1 MISSR
6 FSKPKTDQQ
15 PETGL
20 NNSETH
26 DNTKPADNTLSP
38 HSQLVQ
44 RGVYLASSQSSRT
57 PVPTPGPSGGAGGA
71 SEAAKREQMAIS
83 ANQFRERGVDVSQT
97 VGVSKQSIYN
107 AHAEGANSTKNI
119 YDSCASKKPIPP
131 RPPGLDAYTPNRF
144 RDPIEQR
151 SVSRNQ
157 RFADNGHSG
166 NVARNVMRIQNGG
179 EGAMRQNEM
188 SESGSSGKYFQQVL
202 ERRNTSS

>member
-6 FSKPKTDQQ
+6 FNKPKTEQQ
-15 PETGL
+15 PETSL

-26 DNTKPADNTLSP
+26 DNAKSADNTLSP

-44 RGVYLASSQSSRT
+44 RGVYLASSQSTSRT
-57 PVPTPGPSGGAGGA
+57 PAPAPGPSGGTGNATD
-71 SEAAKREQMAIS
+71 AAKREQMAAS

-107 AHAEGANSTKNI
+107 AHGEGASSTKSI

-131 RPPGLDAYTPNRF
+131 RPPGLDANTPNRF
-144 RDPIEQR
+144 REPVEQR

-157 RFADNGHSG
+157 RFDNGHSG
-166 NVARNVMRIQNGG
+166 NVARNIMRIQNGG
-179 EGAMRQNEM
+179 DCSAIRLHEI
-188 SESGSSGKYFQQVL
+188 SESGSSGKYL
-202 ERRNTSS
+202 